1 MDWVDKVILAQR
13 FDVSTWLVPTLNALA
28 QREEIINLSEAN
40 RLGMDWVLKLAK
52 VRERGVS
59 STPQYHTCTN
69 CAYTGA
75 PRCNSCSST
84 TADRCGSCSTQ
95 LPNSSAQNVPG
106 AGTKSDY
113 SKDIREVFGLAWKKR
128 SLSLRAEI
136 RDIWEK
142 SVFLLQCDA
151 WISCYSVRST
161 FSAREKFKCAICYC
175 MLGAI
180 IWDI

>member
-1 MDWVDKVILAQR
+1 MWQFQKIRVTAIKNMENMSMDWVDKVILAQR

-59 STPQYHTCTN
+59 STPQYRTCTN

-84 TADRCGSCSTQ
+84 TANRCGSCSTQ

-113 SKDIREVFGLAWKKR
+113 SKDIREVFGLA
-128 SLSLRAEI
+128 
-136 RDIWEK
+136 
-142 SVFLLQCDA
+142 
-151 WISCYSVRST
+151 
-161 FSAREKFKCAICYC
+161 
-175 MLGAI
+175 
-180 IWDI
+180 